1 MWEPLEQLVQLQEL
15 DLAITKADEAVRAIP
30 GQIQALEGRLKGSK
44 GALDRAYAS
53 AESLQKLRRAKE
65 RELEELTYNLKKRQA
80 RLFEVKTNEEY
91 SAVLKEIE
99 VHKQKISVI
108 EEEILLLFDRIE
120 ETAKAV
126 KASEA
131 EFRLQEEELKRAKE
145 AKEAELQELTR
156 ELAAL
161 RGARLAKAKEIQAS
175 FLQTYIR
182 LLKSRGVAVVPVKD
196 GSCTGCHVA
205 LRPQFY
211 NEVRR
216 NDRLYTCENC
226 QRILYYKG

>member
-1 MWEPLEQLVQLQEL
+1 MWEPLEQLIQLQEL
-15 DLAITKADEAVRAIP
+15 DLAIARLTEAVRAIP
-30 GQIQALEGRLKGSK
+30 GQIQALEGRLRESK
-44 GALDRAYAS
+44 SALDRAYAS

-65 RELEELTYNLKKRQA
+65 RELEELTYTLKKRQA

-120 ETAKAV
+120 EAAKAV

-131 EFRLQEEELKRAKE
+131 EFRLQEEALKRAKE

-156 ELAAL
+156 ELATL
-161 RGARLAKAKEIQAS
+161 REARSAKAKKIEAS
-175 FLQTYIR
+175 FLQIYIR
-182 LLKSRGVAVVPVKD
+182 LSKSRGVAVVPVKD

-216 NDRLYTCENC
+216 NDRLSTCENC

>member
-15 DLAITKADEAVRAIP
+15 DLAIAKTGEAVKAIP
-30 GQIQALEGRLKGSK
+30 GQIEALEGKLKEGR

-65 RELEELTYNLKKRQA
+65 QELEEFTYNLKKRQA

-99 VHKQKISVI
+99 VHKQKIEAS

-131 EFRLQEEELKRAKE
+131 EFRLQEEELKRTKE

-161 RGARLAKAKEIQAS
+161 RGKRSATVKEIEAS
-175 FLQTYIR
+175 FLQTYIK
-182 LLKSRGVAVVPVKD
+182 LSKSRGVAVVPVED

-216 NDRLYTCENC
+216 SDRLYTCENC